1 MRSDATTPCGVRI
14 SDTRYEEDRG
24 RLHPSGPVG
33 ARHRRH
39 LCQSRA
45 RPGDDLSGDA
55 PGELRAGRDGDVLDL
70 HRLEPHQRRHGLLA
84 GLPAHRAVRVRGGRG
99 DRAGGDPPGRERAGT
114 RDRGRFH
121 RAACDPQQR
130 DRLDLQLHHQ
140 DLPEPVPQGA
150 FVRQYLRFLARTRR
164 NRRHLGGT
172 GADLC
177 LLPLHPAGT
186 RNARRGAEPGI
197 EPAGGHSRGLDARP
211 RLGAR
216 GRRRR
221 RRRHD
226 DRAHR
231 VPRSEHDGRNPALR
245 VRRGAARRHRQ
256 PRRRRG
262 RRLRGRRARE
272 RARRLRDRQR
282 PQTLGGAG
290 AHHRRAAAEA
300 LGLLRQGARDP
311 RMTRR
316 ASVGVAVLLAIACLL
331 LPFVVSNYRTFQLTL
346 VLVYAIALLGLNILT
361 GYNGQISL
369 GHGAF
374 YAIGAYTAAVLMDR
388 LGAPYWATIPAA
400 GAVCLVAGF
409 LFGLPALRLEGL
421 YLALATFALG
431 VSMPQLLKYHHLE
444 KWTGGV
450 QGIVIAKP
458 EPPAFLL
465 EAGLQ
470 MNPDQWLY
478 FFALAVAAMMFVLG
492 WNLLRG
498 RVGRALIAI
507 RDQHIAAEAMGINN
521 ALYKSLAFG
530 VSAMYTGI
538 AGALGAIAVQYVAP
552 DSFTIFLSLV
562 FLVGIVVGGVASI
575 SGALYG
581 ALFIQF
587 VPNVADEISKAAPW
601 AIFGLFLIGFVYLMP
616 AGVAGAVRMLL
627 VRRMQKGAK

>member
-1 MRSDATTPCGVRI
+1 
-14 SDTRYEEDRG
+14 
-24 RLHPSGPVG
+24 
-33 ARHRRH
+33 
-39 LCQSRA
+39 
-45 RPGDDLSGDA
+45 
-55 PGELRAGRDGDVLDL
+55 
-70 HRLEPHQRRHGLLA
+70 
-84 GLPAHRAVRVRGGRG
+84 
-99 DRAGGDPPGRERAGT
+99 
-114 RDRGRFH
+114 
-121 RAACDPQQR
+121 
-130 DRLDLQLHHQ
+130 
-140 DLPEPVPQGA
+140 
-150 FVRQYLRFLARTRR
+150 
-164 NRRHLGGT
+164 
-172 GADLC
+172 
-177 LLPLHPAGT
+177 
-186 RNARRGAEPGI
+186 
-197 EPAGGHSRGLDARP
+197 
-211 RLGAR
+211 
-216 GRRRR
+216 
-221 RRRHD
+221 
-226 DRAHR
+226 
-231 VPRSEHDGRNPALR
+231 
-245 VRRGAARRHRQ
+245 
-256 PRRRRG
+256 
-262 RRLRGRRARE
+262 
-272 RARRLRDRQR
+272 
-282 PQTLGGAG
+282 
-290 AHHRRAAAEA
+290 
-300 LGLLRQGARDP
+300 
-311 RMTRR
+311 MTRR
-316 ASVGVAVLLAIACLL
+316 ASIGVAVLIAIACV

-388 LGAPYWATIPAA
+388 LGAPYWATLPAA

-458 EPPAFLL
+458 EPPAFLR

-507 RDQHIAAEAMGINN
+507 RDQHIAAEAMGINS

-530 VSAMYTGI
+530 VSAMYTGV

-562 FLVGIVVGGVASI
+562 FLVGIVVGGLASI

-616 AGVAGAVRMLL
+616 SGVAGAVRMLL
-627 VRRMQKGAK
+627 VRLMRKGAK